1 MLLVYNEAMRKY
13 LIKTIAVLFI
23 GSALLSSAC
32 ATPSSSEEK
41 GGSSVPVLEPTEIV
55 PMVDFAS
62 TMVRSMKTGWNL
74 GNTFD
79 ATSNIDSFTT
89 LNEGLSSLSCWGLP
103 APKKE
108 LFDALAARGFKTVR
122 IPVSW
127 SNHLVDKNYT
137 IDPKWLEKLKTVVDW
152 AIESGL
158 VAIVNIHH
166 DNSPSDFGSTYG
178 RGFYLSNSSYAESEK
193 FVVRVWEQV
202 AGFFRDYSENSLVFE
217 TLNEPRMRK
226 DIHEWNYVSSC
237 SKCREAMNCLN
248 NLNQKAVDT
257 IRKSGGAN
265 GKRLIMVPSIAASP
279 DAALADEFRLPRD
292 PSNCLA
298 LATHAYAP
306 YAFAMQK
313 NREGGTAV
321 FTASHKSDLDRMFT
335 RLNEKFISKG
345 VPVVMGE
352 YGATN
357 KNNLSA
363 REEWFTYYL
372 TVARQHN
379 VCCILWDNNAPNNP
393 DESERFGYINR
404 ATCEWYFPTLIDNIM
419 KVYE

>member
-1 MLLVYNEAMRKY
+1 MYNLAMKKY
-13 LIKTIAVLFI
+13 LVKTIAILFT

-32 ATPSSSEEK
+32 ATSSS
-41 GGSSVPVLEPTEIV
+41 SSSDEDVVLPPAVVQDSVQTV
-55 PMVDFAS
+55 SMGDFAV
-62 TMVRSMKTGWNL
+62 TMVRNMKTGWNL

-79 ATSNIDSFTT
+79 ATSNIDSFNSH
-89 LNEGLSSLSCWGLP
+89 NEGLNSLSCWGLP

-137 IDPKWLEKLKTVVDW
+137 IDSKWLEKLKTVVDW
-152 AIESGL
+152 AIEDGL
-158 VAIVNIHH
+158 VVIVNIHH
-166 DNSPSDFGSTYG
+166 DNCYYDFGSAYG

-202 AGFFRDYSENSLVFE
+202 SEFFKDYSENVLVFE

-226 DIHEWNYVSSC
+226 NVHEWNFVPSC

-248 NLNQKAVDT
+248 TLNQKAVDT
-257 IRKSGGAN
+257 IRKSGGINA
-265 GKRLIMVPSIAASP
+265 KRLIMVPSIAASP
-279 DAALADEFRLPRD
+279 DAALAEEFRLPQD

-298 LATHAYAP
+298 LSTHAYAP

-313 NREGGTAV
+313 NREGGTAS
-321 FTASHKSDLDRMFT
+321 FTAAHKSELDRMFS
-335 RLNEKFISKG
+335 RLNNKFISKG
-345 VPVVMGE
+345 VPVIMGE

-363 REEWFTYYL
+363 REEWFSYYL
-372 TVARQHN
+372 NAAKNYN
-379 VCCILWDNNAPNNP
+379 VCCVLWDNNAPNNP

-404 ATCEWYFPTLIDNIM
+404 STCEWYFPTLIDQIM
-419 KVYE
+419 KVYQ